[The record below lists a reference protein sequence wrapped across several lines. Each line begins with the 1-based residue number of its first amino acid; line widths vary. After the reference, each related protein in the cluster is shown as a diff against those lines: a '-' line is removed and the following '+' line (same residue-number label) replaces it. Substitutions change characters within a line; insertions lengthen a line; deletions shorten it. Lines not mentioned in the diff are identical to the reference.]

1 MIYKL
6 NPELEKILSP
16 VALIFPDMLKREYPD
31 GKSVTEAVFDR
42 CYRVESLR
50 AIEGTVEIKLVER
63 SAPEMIL
70 SGEESASLF

>member
-1 MIYKL
+1 MTYKL

-16 VALIFPDMLKREYPD
+16 VALIFSDMTRQEYPD
-31 GKSVTEAVFDR
+31 GKSVTEAVFNR

-63 SAPEMIL
+63 SAPEMIW
-70 SGEESASLF
+70 SGEESASFF